1 LIVLGLIFLLHRLD
15 PAFGIGYLARIYWPF
30 LIILWGIA
38 KLIDHFAAQRSGQ
51 VGPPLLSGGEAAL
64 LAILAI
70 VLIAFG
76 LRDWFQGRI
85 PGLHLVDLEP
95 SHQSYSQS
103 LKVTHRLRFADL
115 VPFRQS
121 FSQSR
126 ELTPRTIAAGS
137 HVAIETARGDITIRG
152 SEGNDL
158 RVSVNESARGENESA
173 ADDRMKD
180 VEVVIEQTGNGYSIH
195 PLHQNDFS
203 DTVGVDLDVQM
214 PKTAS
219 VTLHTLHGDIN
230 ASAIAG
236 VLEARTE
243 NGDIDIHDA
252 GSDVAA
258 QTQWGGARITGVAG
272 NVALKGRGSDVEI
285 ADVAGDVTLDG
296 PFVGSTIVRKV
307 KGTTRVASPWADLTI
322 AQLTG
327 RLEMDSGDIQLSDV
341 AGLARLQT
349 HNKDIDA
356 ENVAGQLDIFNS
368 HGDVKVVYANAPREA
383 LNITNDSGEVDVTL
397 PGKSSF
403 QISAF
408 SRSGEVDS
416 EFEDPSL
423 KTTGEEK
430 DGRLDGQFGAK
441 SGAPLPKITITTS
454 YGTISLRK
462 SS

>member
-30 LIILWGIA
+30 LIILWGIT
-38 KLIDHFAAQRSGQ
+38 KLIDHFAAQHSGQ
-51 VGPPLLSGGEAAL
+51 LGPPLLSGGEAAL

-70 VLIAFG
+70 VLIGFG
-76 LRDWFQGRI
+76 LRDWFHDRI
-85 PGLHLVDLEP
+85 PGLHFDDLGP
-95 SHQSYSQS
+95 FHQSYSQS
-103 LKVTHRLRFADL
+103 
-115 VPFRQS
+115 
-121 FSQSR
+121 R
-126 ELTPRTIAAGS
+126 ELASRTIPAGS
-137 HVAIETARGDITIRG
+137 RITIETERG
-152 SEGNDL
+152 SITVHGAEGNDL
-158 RVSVNESARGENESA
+158 RVSVNESAAGDNESA
-173 ADDRMKD
+173 ADDRMKN
-180 VEVVIEQTGNGYSIH
+180 VEVVIEQTANGYTVRPVRQS
-195 PLHQNDFS
+195 DFHGA
-203 DTVGVDLDVQM
+203 VGVDLDVQV
-214 PKTAS
+214 PKSAS
-219 VTLHTLHGDIN
+219 VTLRTSKGDIN
-230 ASAIAG
+230 ASAISGIVDAH
-236 VLEARTE
+236 TE
-243 NGDIDIHDA
+243 DGDIEIHDA
-252 GSDVAA
+252 ASDVAA
-258 QTQWGGARITGVAG
+258 QMEKGDARITGVAG
-272 NVALKGRGSDVEI
+272 NVVLKGRGNDVEI

-397 PGKSSF
+397 PAKSSF